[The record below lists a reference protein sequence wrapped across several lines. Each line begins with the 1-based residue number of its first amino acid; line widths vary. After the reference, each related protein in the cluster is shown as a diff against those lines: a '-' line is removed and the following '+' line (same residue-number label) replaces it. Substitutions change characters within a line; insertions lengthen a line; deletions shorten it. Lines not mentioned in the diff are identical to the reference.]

1 MGENSE
7 SNCEDSKVLSLA
19 TISLQLTRIIV
30 KDSGLFWREFLN
42 YNYYS
47 RAIKRFSDKEED
59 CETSFG
65 RGVRICCASLPNNDE
80 GIGGNC
86 LISNPEGLGASP
98 LIIG

>member
-65 RGVRICCASLPNNDE
+65 RESGYVVQPNNDE
-80 GIGGNC
+80 GIGGNY
-86 LISNPEGLGASP
+86 LISNPEGLGTSP

>member
-47 RAIKRFSDKEED
+47 RAKKRFSDKEED

-65 RGVRICCASLPNNDE
+65 RESGYVVHLYPTMTKELEVIA
-80 GIGGNC
+80 
-86 LISNPEGLGASP
+86 
-98 LIIG
+98 